1 MEKRMPDRNVL
12 LCLIALLLTALLAA
26 CAPPVV
32 PTPPPGAV
40 TLPPAL
46 TPHPTPT
53 DSIPLPSP
61 TSPPTS
67 VAEAIGLLGQ
77 LPYPVTDEEALAA
90 AAGIATYSGYACVT
104 TPDGCACELP
114 ELREMSITFLEDET
128 ARLIYY
134 VDDVSQGWDLVRLA
148 PNQWEYSA
156 PLVDQ
161 EDMLTIGEVRIMYS
175 FIPEGYVYSQV
186 THFYESG
193 LVACPEVTFRRID

>member
-1 MEKRMPDRNVL
+1 MPDRNVL
-12 LCLIALLLTALLAA
+12 LCLIALLIAALLAA
-26 CAPPVV
+26 CAAPTETPAATYDVVEAPPTS
-32 PTPPPGAV
+32 TP
-40 TLPPAL
+40 
-46 TPHPTPT
+46 PT

-61 TSPPTS
+61 TSPPTT
-67 VAEAIGLLGQ
+67 VAEAVGLLGQ

-128 ARLIYY
+128 ARLIYHAGGT
-134 VDDVSQGWDLVRLA
+134 SESWDLVRLA

-156 PLVDQ
+156 PLVSQ
-161 EDMLTIGEVRIMYS
+161 EREAQIGEVRILYS
-175 FIPEGYVYSQV
+175 FVTEGYVSSQV
-186 THFYESG
+186 THFYETG